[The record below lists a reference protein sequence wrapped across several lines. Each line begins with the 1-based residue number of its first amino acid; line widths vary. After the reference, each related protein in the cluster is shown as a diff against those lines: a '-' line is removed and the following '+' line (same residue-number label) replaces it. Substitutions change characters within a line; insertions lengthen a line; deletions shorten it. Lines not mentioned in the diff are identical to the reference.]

1 MILLKTRYKRIHFV
15 GIGGTGMSG
24 IAEVLHNMGFIVS
37 GSDISRKETTIRL
50 ENLGIKIYYEH
61 NEKNVLEKDLIVYSS
76 AISIDNPE
84 LLKAQDLN
92 IPIIQRAE
100 MLSEI
105 MRVKFSIAVSG
116 AHGKTTTA
124 SMIGHAIRE
133 LDPTIV
139 VGGILKGV
147 ESTAKLGK
155 SDFIV
160 VEADESD
167 KSFLKLLPSIAVI
180 TNIDKEHL
188 DTYRNLIEIKRAFL
202 DFANSVPFYGA
213 VILNVDE
220 KDNLDILPF
229 IEKRVISY
237 GINENAFVSAKNIE
251 FKDLGSSYDSYING
265 KFISKV
271 HLKVPGIHNVKNSLS
286 AIAVAYDLDLNL
298 KNAIESLSEFTGVR
312 RRFEIKGYFGKA
324 LIIDDYGHHPTEIE
338 NVIKTARV
346 YFNKRLIVVFQ
357 PHRYTRTKFLYNEFA
372 NVLSKADEIILLPI
386 YSAGEKPI
394 LGISSELIYN
404 KLLNY
409 NSDVKIFS
417 SKEEA
422 FDYLKNYKN
431 SDVIIITLG
440 AGDVYKVGELLL
452 SLEQ

>member
-1 MILLKTRYKRIHFV
+1 MILLKTRYKKIHFV

-24 IAEVLHNMGFIVS
+24 IAEVLHNMGFIIS

-61 NEKNVLEKDLIVYSS
+61 NERNVLDKDLVVYSS
-76 AISIDNPE
+76 AISFDNPE
-84 LLKAQDLN
+84 LLKAQELN
-92 IPIIQRAE
+92 IPVVPRAE
-100 MLSEI
+100 ILSEI

-116 AHGKTTTA
+116 AHGKTTTT
-124 SMIGHAIRE
+124 SMIGYAIKE

-167 KSFLKLLPSIAVI
+167 KSFLKLFPSIAVI
-180 TNIDKEHL
+180 TNIDREHL
-188 DTYRNLIEIKRAFL
+188 DTYRNLIDIKRAFL

-213 VILNVDE
+213 VIINVDE
-220 KDNLDILPF
+220 KNNLDILPF
-229 IEKRVISY
+229 IEKRIISY
-237 GINENAFVSAKNIE
+237 GINENAFVNAKNIE
-251 FKDLGSSYDSYING
+251 FKELGSSYNLYINN

-271 HLKVPGIHNVKNSLS
+271 HLRVPGIHNVKNSLS
-286 AIAVAYDLDLNL
+286 AIAVAYELELNL

-338 NVIKTARV
+338 NVIETARI
-346 YFNKRLIVVFQ
+346 YFNKKLIIVFQ

-372 NVLSKADEIILLPI
+372 SVLSKADEVILLPI

-409 NSDVKIFS
+409 NTNAKLLS

-422 FDYLKNYKN
+422 FEYLKNYKN
-431 SDVIIITLG
+431 SDVVIMTLG
-440 AGDVYKVGELLL
+440 AGDVYKIGELLL
-452 SLEQ
+452 SEQ

>member
-1 MILLKTRYKRIHFV
+1 MILLKTRYKKIHFV

-24 IAEVLHNMGFIVS
+24 IAEVLHNMGFIIS

-61 NEKNVLEKDLIVYSS
+61 NEKNVLDKDLVVYSS
-76 AISIDNPE
+76 AISFDNPE
-84 LLKAQDLN
+84 LLKAQELN
-92 IPIIQRAE
+92 IPIVPRAE

-116 AHGKTTTA
+116 AHGKTTTT
-124 SMIGHAIRE
+124 SMIGYAIKE

-167 KSFLKLLPSIAVI
+167 KSFLKLFPSIAVI
-180 TNIDKEHL
+180 TNIDREHL
-188 DTYRNLIEIKRAFL
+188 DTYKNLIDIKRAFL

-213 VILNVDE
+213 VIINVDE
-220 KDNLDILPF
+220 KNNLDILPF
-229 IEKRVISY
+229 IEKRIISY
-237 GINENAFVSAKNIE
+237 GINENAFVNAKNIE
-251 FKDLGSSYDSYING
+251 FKELGSSYDLYINN

-271 HLKVPGIHNVKNSLS
+271 HLRVPGIHNVKNSLS
-286 AIAVAYDLDLNL
+286 AIAVAYELELNL

-338 NVIKTARV
+338 NVIKTARI
-346 YFNKRLIVVFQ
+346 YFNKKLIVVFQ

-372 NVLSKADEIILLPI
+372 SVLSKSDEIILLPI

-409 NSDVKIFS
+409 NTNAKLLS

-431 SDVIIITLG
+431 SDVVIITLG

-452 SLEQ
+452 SEQ

>member
-1 MILLKTRYKRIHFV
+1 MLLLKTRYKKIHFV
-15 GIGGTGMSG
+15 GIGGAGMSG
-24 IAEVLHNMGFIVS
+24 IAEVLHNMGFIIS

-61 NEKNVLEKDLIVYSS
+61 DKKNVLDKDLVVYSS
-76 AISIDNPE
+76 AISFDNPE
-84 LLKAQDLN
+84 LISAQELN
-92 IPIIQRAE
+92 IPIIPRAE

-116 AHGKTTTA
+116 AHGKTTTT
-124 SMIGHAIRE
+124 SMIGYAIKE

-167 KSFLKLLPSIAVI
+167 KSFLKLFPSIAVI
-180 TNIDKEHL
+180 TNIDREHL
-188 DTYRNLIEIKRAFL
+188 DTYRNLIDIKRAFL

-237 GINENAFVSAKNIE
+237 GIIEDAFVSARDIE
-251 FKDLGSSYDSYING
+251 FKDLGSSYDLYING
-265 KFISKV
+265 KFVSKV

-286 AIAVAYDLDLNL
+286 AIAVAYELDLNL
-298 KNAIESLSEFTGVR
+298 KNAIEGLFEFTGVR
-312 RRFEIKGYFGKA
+312 RRFEIKGYFGSA
-324 LIIDDYGHHPTEIE
+324 LVIDDYGHHPTEIE
-338 NVIKTARV
+338 NVIKTARM
-346 YFNKRLIVVFQ
+346 YFNKKLIVVFQ

-372 NVLSKADEIILLPI
+372 SVLSKADEIILLPI
-386 YSAGEKPI
+386 YPAGEKPI

-409 NSDVKIFS
+409 NSNVRIFS
-417 SKEEA
+417 TKEEVC
-422 FDYLKNYKN
+422 DYLKNYKD

-440 AGDVYKVGELLL
+440 AGDVYKVGELVL
-452 SLEQ
+452 SFK

>member
-1 MILLKTRYKRIHFV
+1 MILLKTRYKKIHFV

-24 IAEVLHNMGFIVS
+24 IAEVLHNMGFIIS

-61 NEKNVLEKDLIVYSS
+61 NEKNVLDKDLVVYSS
-76 AISIDNPE
+76 AISFDNPE
-84 LLKAQDLN
+84 LLKAQELN
-92 IPIIQRAE
+92 IPIVPRAE

-116 AHGKTTTA
+116 AHGKTTTT
-124 SMIGHAIRE
+124 SMIGYAIKE

-167 KSFLKLLPSIAVI
+167 KSFLKLFPSIAVI
-180 TNIDKEHL
+180 TNIDREHL
-188 DTYRNLIEIKRAFL
+188 DTYKNLIDIKRAFL

-213 VILNVDE
+213 VIINVDE
-220 KDNLDILPF
+220 KNNLDILPF
-229 IEKRVISY
+229 IEKRIISY
-237 GINENAFVSAKNIE
+237 GINENAFVNAKNIE
-251 FKDLGSSYDSYING
+251 FKELGSSYDLYINN

-271 HLKVPGIHNVKNSLS
+271 HLRVPGIHNVKNSLS
-286 AIAVAYDLDLNL
+286 AIAVAYELELNL

-338 NVIKTARV
+338 NVIKTARI
-346 YFNKRLIVVFQ
+346 YFNKKLIIVFQ

-372 NVLSKADEIILLPI
+372 NVLSIADEVILLPI

-409 NSDVKIFS
+409 NNNAKLLS

-422 FDYLKNYKN
+422 FEYLKNYKN
-431 SDVIIITLG
+431 SDVVIITLG
-440 AGDVYKVGELLL
+440 AGDVYKIGELLL
-452 SLEQ
+452 SEQ

>member
-1 MILLKTRYKRIHFV
+1 
-15 GIGGTGMSG
+15 
-24 IAEVLHNMGFIVS
+24 
-37 GSDISRKETTIRL
+37 
-50 ENLGIKIYYEH
+50 
-61 NEKNVLEKDLIVYSS
+61 
-76 AISIDNPE
+76 
-84 LLKAQDLN
+84 
-92 IPIIQRAE
+92 
-100 MLSEI
+100 
-105 MRVKFSIAVSG
+105 
-116 AHGKTTTA
+116 
-124 SMIGHAIRE
+124 MIGYAIKE

-167 KSFLKLLPSIAVI
+167 KSFLKLFPSIAVI
-180 TNIDKEHL
+180 TNIDREHL
-188 DTYRNLIEIKRAFL
+188 DTYRNLIDIKRAFL

-213 VILNVDE
+213 VIINVDE
-220 KDNLDILPF
+220 KNNLDILPF
-229 IEKRVISY
+229 IEKRIISY
-237 GINENAFVSAKNIE
+237 GINENAFVNAKNIE
-251 FKDLGSSYDSYING
+251 FKELGSSYDLYINN

-271 HLKVPGIHNVKNSLS
+271 HLRVPGIHNVKNSLS
-286 AIAVAYDLDLNL
+286 AIAVAYELELNL

-338 NVIKTARV
+338 NVIKTARI
-346 YFNKRLIVVFQ
+346 YFNKKLIVVFQ

-372 NVLSKADEIILLPI
+372 SVLSKADEVILLPI

-409 NSDVKIFS
+409 NTNAKLLS

-422 FDYLKNYKN
+422 FEYLKNYKN
-431 SDVIIITLG
+431 SDVVIITLG
-440 AGDVYKVGELLL
+440 AGDVYKIGELLL
-452 SLEQ
+452 SEQ

>member
-1 MILLKTRYKRIHFV
+1 MILLKTRYKKIHFV

-24 IAEVLHNMGFIVS
+24 IAEVLHNMGFIIS

-61 NEKNVLEKDLIVYSS
+61 NEKNVLDKDLVVYSS
-76 AISIDNPE
+76 AISFDNPE
-84 LLKAQDLN
+84 LLKAQELN
-92 IPIIQRAE
+92 IPIVPRAE
-100 MLSEI
+100 ILSEI

-116 AHGKTTTA
+116 AHGKTTTT
-124 SMIGHAIRE
+124 SMIGYAIKE

-167 KSFLKLLPSIAVI
+167 KSFLKLFPSIAVI
-180 TNIDKEHL
+180 TNIDREHL
-188 DTYRNLIEIKRAFL
+188 DTYRNLIDIKRAFL

-213 VILNVDE
+213 VIINVDE
-220 KDNLDILPF
+220 KNNLDILPF
-229 IEKRVISY
+229 IEKRIISY
-237 GINENAFVSAKNIE
+237 GINENAFVNAKNIE
-251 FKDLGSSYDSYING
+251 FKELGSSYDLYINN

-271 HLKVPGIHNVKNSLS
+271 HLRVPGIHNVKNSLS
-286 AIAVAYDLDLNL
+286 AIAVAYELELNL

-338 NVIKTARV
+338 NVIKTARI
-346 YFNKRLIVVFQ
+346 YFNKKLIIVFQ

-372 NVLSKADEIILLPI
+372 SVLSKADEVILLPI

-409 NSDVKIFS
+409 NTNAKLLS

-422 FDYLKNYKN
+422 FEYLKNYKN
-431 SDVIIITLG
+431 SDVVIITLG
-440 AGDVYKVGELLL
+440 AGDVYKIGELLL
-452 SLEQ
+452 SEQ

>member
-1 MILLKTRYKRIHFV
+1 MILLKTRYKKIHFV

-24 IAEVLHNMGFIVS
+24 IAEVLHNMGFMIS

-61 NEKNVLEKDLIVYSS
+61 NEKNVLDKDLIVYSS
-76 AISIDNPE
+76 AISFDNPE
-84 LLKAQDLN
+84 LLKAQELN
-92 IPIIQRAE
+92 IPIVPRAE

-116 AHGKTTTA
+116 AHGKTTTT
-124 SMIGHAIRE
+124 SMIGYAIKE

-167 KSFLKLLPSIAVI
+167 KSFLKLFPSIAVI
-180 TNIDKEHL
+180 TNIDREHL
-188 DTYRNLIEIKRAFL
+188 DTYKNLIDIKRAFL

-213 VILNVDE
+213 VIINVDE
-220 KDNLDILPF
+220 KNNLDILPF
-229 IEKRVISY
+229 IEKRIISY
-237 GINENAFVSAKNIE
+237 GINENAFVNAKNIE
-251 FKDLGSSYDSYING
+251 FKELGSSYDLYINNN
-265 KFISKV
+265 FISKV
-271 HLKVPGIHNVKNSLS
+271 HLRVPGIHNVKNSLS
-286 AIAVAYDLDLNL
+286 AIAVAYELELNL

-338 NVIKTARV
+338 NVIKTARI
-346 YFNKRLIVVFQ
+346 YFNKKLIIVFQ

-372 NVLSKADEIILLPI
+372 SVLSKADEVILLPI

-409 NSDVKIFS
+409 NTNAKLLS

-422 FDYLKNYKN
+422 FEYLKNYKN
-431 SDVIIITLG
+431 SDVVIITLG
-440 AGDVYKVGELLL
+440 AGDVYKIGELLL
-452 SLEQ
+452 SEQ

>member
-1 MILLKTRYKRIHFV
+1 MILLKTRYKKIHFV

-24 IAEVLHNMGFIVS
+24 IAEVLHNMGFIIS

-61 NEKNVLEKDLIVYSS
+61 NEKNVLDKDLVVYSS
-76 AISIDNPE
+76 AISFDNPE
-84 LLKAQDLN
+84 LLKAQELN
-92 IPIIQRAE
+92 IPIVPRAE

-116 AHGKTTTA
+116 AHGKTTTT
-124 SMIGHAIRE
+124 SMIGYAIKE

-167 KSFLKLLPSIAVI
+167 KSFLKLFPSIAVI
-180 TNIDKEHL
+180 TNIDREHL
-188 DTYRNLIEIKRAFL
+188 DTYKNLIDIKRAFL

-213 VILNVDE
+213 VIINVDE
-220 KDNLDILPF
+220 KNNLDILPF
-229 IEKRVISY
+229 IEKRIISY
-237 GINENAFVSAKNIE
+237 GINENAFVNAKNIE
-251 FKDLGSSYDSYING
+251 FKELGSSYDLYINN

-271 HLKVPGIHNVKNSLS
+271 HLRVPGIHNVKNSLS
-286 AIAVAYDLDLNL
+286 AIAVAYELELNL

-338 NVIKTARV
+338 NVIKTARI
-346 YFNKRLIVVFQ
+346 YFNKKLIIVFQ

-372 NVLSKADEIILLPI
+372 SVLSKADEVILLPI

-409 NSDVKIFS
+409 NTNAKLLS

-422 FDYLKNYKN
+422 FEYLKNYKN
-431 SDVIIITLG
+431 SDVVIITLG
-440 AGDVYKVGELLL
+440 AGDVYKIGELLL
-452 SLEQ
+452 SEQ

>member
-1 MILLKTRYKRIHFV
+1 MILLKTRYKKIHFV

-24 IAEVLHNMGFIVS
+24 IAEVLHNMGFIIS

-61 NEKNVLEKDLIVYSS
+61 NEKNVLDKDLVVYSS
-76 AISIDNPE
+76 AISFDNPE
-84 LLKAQDLN
+84 LLKAQELN
-92 IPIIQRAE
+92 IPIVPRAE

-116 AHGKTTTA
+116 AHGKTTTT
-124 SMIGHAIRE
+124 SMIGYAIKE

-167 KSFLKLLPSIAVI
+167 KSFLKLFPSIAVI
-180 TNIDKEHL
+180 TNIDREHL
-188 DTYRNLIEIKRAFL
+188 DTYRNLIDIKRAFL

-213 VILNVDE
+213 VIINVDE
-220 KDNLDILPF
+220 KNNLDILPF
-229 IEKRVISY
+229 IEKRIISY
-237 GINENAFVSAKNIE
+237 GINENAFVNAKNIE
-251 FKDLGSSYDSYING
+251 FKELGSSYDLYINN

-271 HLKVPGIHNVKNSLS
+271 HLRVPGIHNVKNSLS
-286 AIAVAYDLDLNL
+286 AIAVAYELELNL

-338 NVIKTARV
+338 NVIKTARI
-346 YFNKRLIVVFQ
+346 YFNKKLIIVFQ

-372 NVLSKADEIILLPI
+372 SVLSKADEVILLPI

-409 NSDVKIFS
+409 NTNAKLLS

-422 FDYLKNYKN
+422 FEYLKNYKN
-431 SDVIIITLG
+431 SDVVIITLG
-440 AGDVYKVGELLL
+440 AGDVYKIGELLL
-452 SLEQ
+452 SEQ

>member
-1 MILLKTRYKRIHFV
+1 MILLKTRYKKIHFV

-24 IAEVLHNMGFIVS
+24 IAEVLHNMGFIIS

-61 NEKNVLEKDLIVYSS
+61 NEKNVLDKDLVVYSS
-76 AISIDNPE
+76 AISFDNLE
-84 LLKAQDLN
+84 LLKAQELN
-92 IPIIQRAE
+92 IPIVPRAE

-116 AHGKTTTA
+116 SHGKTTTT
-124 SMIGHAIRE
+124 SMIGYAIKE

-167 KSFLKLLPSIAVI
+167 KSFLKLFPSIAVI
-180 TNIDKEHL
+180 TNIDREHL
-188 DTYRNLIEIKRAFL
+188 DTYKNLIDIKRAFL

-213 VILNVDE
+213 VIINVDE
-220 KDNLDILPF
+220 KNNLDILPF
-229 IEKRVISY
+229 IEKRIISY
-237 GINENAFVSAKNIE
+237 GINENAFVNAKNIE
-251 FKDLGSSYDSYING
+251 FKELGSSYDLYINN

-271 HLKVPGIHNVKNSLS
+271 HLRVPGIHNVKNSLS
-286 AIAVAYDLDLNL
+286 AIAVAYELDLNL

-338 NVIKTARV
+338 NVIKTARI
-346 YFNKRLIVVFQ
+346 YFNKKIIIVFQ

-372 NVLSKADEIILLPI
+372 SVLSKADEVILLPI

-409 NSDVKIFS
+409 NTNAKLLS

-422 FDYLKNYKN
+422 FEYLKNYKN
-431 SDVIIITLG
+431 SDVVIITLG
-440 AGDVYKVGELLL
+440 AGDVYKIGELLL
-452 SLEQ
+452 SEQ

>member
-1 MILLKTRYKRIHFV
+1 MILLKTRYKKIHFV

-24 IAEVLHNMGFIVS
+24 IAEVLHNMGFIIS

-61 NEKNVLEKDLIVYSS
+61 NEKNVLDKDLVVYSS
-76 AISIDNPE
+76 AISFDNPE
-84 LLKAQDLN
+84 LLKAQELN
-92 IPIIQRAE
+92 IPIVPRAE

-116 AHGKTTTA
+116 AHGKTTTT
-124 SMIGHAIRE
+124 SMIGYAIKE

-167 KSFLKLLPSIAVI
+167 KSFLKLFPSIAVI
-180 TNIDKEHL
+180 TNIDREHL
-188 DTYRNLIEIKRAFL
+188 DTYKNLIDIKRAFL

-213 VILNVDE
+213 VIINVDE
-220 KDNLDILPF
+220 KNNLDILPF
-229 IEKRVISY
+229 IEKRIISY
-237 GINENAFVSAKNIE
+237 GINENAFVNAKNIE
-251 FKDLGSSYDSYING
+251 FKELGSSYDLYINN

-271 HLKVPGIHNVKNSLS
+271 HLRVPGIHNVKNSLS
-286 AIAVAYDLDLNL
+286 AIAVAYELDLNL

-346 YFNKRLIVVFQ
+346 YFNKKLIVVFQ

-372 NVLSKADEIILLPI
+372 SVLSKADEVILLPI

-409 NSDVKIFS
+409 NTNAKLLS

-422 FDYLKNYKN
+422 FEYLKNYKN
-431 SDVIIITLG
+431 SDVVIITLG
-440 AGDVYKVGELLL
+440 AGDVYKIGELLL
-452 SLEQ
+452 SEQ

>member
-1 MILLKTRYKRIHFV
+1 MILLKTRYKKIHFV

-24 IAEVLHNMGFIVS
+24 IAEVLHNMGFIIS

-61 NEKNVLEKDLIVYSS
+61 NEKNVLDKDLVVYSS
-76 AISIDNPE
+76 AISFDNPE
-84 LLKAQDLN
+84 LLKAQELN
-92 IPIIQRAE
+92 IPIVPRAE

-116 AHGKTTTA
+116 AHGKTTTT
-124 SMIGHAIRE
+124 SMIGYAIKE

-139 VGGILKGV
+139 VGGILKGI

-167 KSFLKLLPSIAVI
+167 KSFLKLFPSIAVI
-180 TNIDKEHL
+180 TNIDREHL
-188 DTYRNLIEIKRAFL
+188 DTYRNLIDIKRAFL

-213 VILNVDE
+213 VIINVDE
-220 KDNLDILPF
+220 KNNLDILPF
-229 IEKRVISY
+229 IEKRIISY
-237 GINENAFVSAKNIE
+237 GINENAFVNAKNIE
-251 FKDLGSSYDSYING
+251 FKELGSSYDLYINN

-271 HLKVPGIHNVKNSLS
+271 HLRVPGIHSVKNSLS
-286 AIAVAYDLDLNL
+286 AIAVAYELELNL

-338 NVIKTARV
+338 NVIKTARI
-346 YFNKRLIVVFQ
+346 YFNKKLIIVFQ

-372 NVLSKADEIILLPI
+372 SVLSKADEVILLPI

-409 NSDVKIFS
+409 NTNAKLLS

-422 FDYLKNYKN
+422 FEYLKNYKN
-431 SDVIIITLG
+431 SDVVIITLG
-440 AGDVYKVGELLL
+440 AGDVYKIGELLL
-452 SLEQ
+452 SEQ

>member
-1 MILLKTRYKRIHFV
+1 MVLLKTRYRKIHFV

-24 IAEVLHNMGFIVS
+24 IAEVLHNMGFIIS

-50 ENLGIKIYYEH
+50 ENLGIKVYYEH
-61 NEKNVLEKDLIVYSS
+61 NEKNVLDKDLVVYSS
-76 AISIDNPE
+76 AISFDNPE
-84 LLKAQDLN
+84 LLKAQELN
-92 IPIIQRAE
+92 IPIVPRAE

-116 AHGKTTTA
+116 AHGKTTTT
-124 SMIGHAIRE
+124 SMIGYAIKE

-147 ESTAKLGK
+147 ESTAKLGR

-167 KSFLKLLPSIAVI
+167 KSFLKLFPSIAVI
-180 TNIDKEHL
+180 TNIDREHL
-188 DTYRNLIEIKRAFL
+188 DTYKNLIDIKRAFL

-237 GINENAFVSAKNIE
+237 GINENAFISAKNIE
-251 FKDLGSSYDSYING
+251 FKELGSSYDLYING

-271 HLKVPGIHNVKNSLS
+271 YLRVPGIHNVKNSLS
-286 AIAVAYDLDLNL
+286 AIAVAYELDLNL
-298 KNAIESLSEFTGVR
+298 KNAIEGLSEFTGVR
-312 RRFEIKGYFGKA
+312 RRFEIKGYFGRS

-338 NVIKTARV
+338 NVIKTART
-346 YFNKRLIVVFQ
+346 YFNKKLVVVFQ

-372 NVLSKADEIILLPI
+372 IVLSKADEIILLPI

-409 NSDVKIFS
+409 NSNVKLFS
-417 SKEEA
+417 SKEEVVG
-422 FDYLKNYKN
+422 YLKNYKN

-452 SLEQ
+452 SEQ

>member
-1 MILLKTRYKRIHFV
+1 MILLKTRYKKIHFV

-24 IAEVLHNMGFIVS
+24 IAEVLHNMGFMIS

-61 NEKNVLEKDLIVYSS
+61 NEKNVLDKDLVVYSS
-76 AISIDNPE
+76 AISFDNPE
-84 LLKAQDLN
+84 LLKAQELN
-92 IPIIQRAE
+92 IPIVPRAE

-116 AHGKTTTA
+116 AHGKTTTT
-124 SMIGHAIRE
+124 SMIGYAIKE

-167 KSFLKLLPSIAVI
+167 KSFLKLFPSIAVI
-180 TNIDKEHL
+180 TNIDREHL
-188 DTYRNLIEIKRAFL
+188 DTYKNLIDIKRAFL

-213 VILNVDE
+213 VIINVDE
-220 KDNLDILPF
+220 KNNLDILPF
-229 IEKRVISY
+229 IEKRIISY
-237 GINENAFVSAKNIE
+237 GINENAFVNAKNIE
-251 FKDLGSSYDSYING
+251 FKELGSSYDLYINN

-271 HLKVPGIHNVKNSLS
+271 HLRVPGIHNVKNSLS
-286 AIAVAYDLDLNL
+286 AIAVAYELELNL

-338 NVIKTARV
+338 NVIKTARI
-346 YFNKRLIVVFQ
+346 YFNKKLIVVFQ

-372 NVLSKADEIILLPI
+372 SVLSKADEVILLPI

-409 NSDVKIFS
+409 NTNAKLLS

-422 FDYLKNYKN
+422 FEYLKNYKN
-431 SDVIIITLG
+431 SDVVIITLG
-440 AGDVYKVGELLL
+440 AGDVYKIGELLL
-452 SLEQ
+452 SEQ

>member
-1 MILLKTRYKRIHFV
+1 MILLKTRYKKIHFV

-24 IAEVLHNMGFIVS
+24 IAEILHNMGFTIS

-61 NEKNVLEKDLIVYSS
+61 NEKNVLDKDLIVYSS
-76 AISIDNPE
+76 AISFDNPE
-84 LLKAQDLN
+84 LLKAQELN
-92 IPIIQRAE
+92 IPIVPRAE

-116 AHGKTTTA
+116 AHGKTTTT
-124 SMIGHAIRE
+124 SMIGYAIRE

-167 KSFLKLLPSIAVI
+167 KSFLKLFPSIAVI
-180 TNIDKEHL
+180 TNIDREHL
-188 DTYRNLIEIKRAFL
+188 DTYKNLIDIKRAFL

-237 GINENAFVSAKNIE
+237 GMNENAFVNAKNIE
-251 FKDLGSSYDSYING
+251 FKELGSSYDLYIKG
-265 KFISKV
+265 KFVSRV

-286 AIAVAYDLDLNL
+286 AIAVAYELDLNL
-298 KNAIESLSEFTGVR
+298 KNAIESLYEFTGVR

-338 NVIKTARV
+338 NVIKTARI

-372 NVLSKADEIILLPI
+372 SVLSKADEIILLPI

-394 LGISSELIYN
+394 LGVSSELIYN

-409 NSDVKIFS
+409 NNNVRIFS

-431 SDVIIITLG
+431 SDVVIITLG

-452 SLEQ
+452 SEQ

>member
-1 MILLKTRYKRIHFV
+1 MILLKTRYKKIHFV

-24 IAEVLHNMGFIVS
+24 IAEVLHNMGFIIS

-61 NEKNVLEKDLIVYSS
+61 NEKNVLDKDLVVYSS
-76 AISIDNPE
+76 AISFDNPE
-84 LLKAQDLN
+84 LLKAQELN
-92 IPIIQRAE
+92 IPIVPRAE

-116 AHGKTTTA
+116 AHGKTTTT
-124 SMIGHAIRE
+124 SMIGYAIKE

-167 KSFLKLLPSIAVI
+167 KSFLKLFPSIAVI
-180 TNIDKEHL
+180 TNIDREHL
-188 DTYRNLIEIKRAFL
+188 DTYRNLIDIKRAFL

-213 VILNVDE
+213 VIINVDE
-220 KDNLDILPF
+220 KNNLDILPF
-229 IEKRVISY
+229 IEKRIISY
-237 GINENAFVSAKNIE
+237 GINENAFVNAKNIE
-251 FKDLGSSYDSYING
+251 FKELGSSYDLYINN

-271 HLKVPGIHNVKNSLS
+271 HLRVPGIHNVKNSLS
-286 AIAVAYDLDLNL
+286 AIAVAYELDLNL

-338 NVIKTARV
+338 NVIKTARI
-346 YFNKRLIVVFQ
+346 YFNKKLIIVFQ

-372 NVLSKADEIILLPI
+372 SVLSKADEVILLPI

-409 NSDVKIFS
+409 NTNAKLLS

-422 FDYLKNYKN
+422 FEYLKNYKN
-431 SDVIIITLG
+431 SDVVIITLG
-440 AGDVYKVGELLL
+440 AGDVYKIGELLL
-452 SLEQ
+452 SEQ

>member
-1 MILLKTRYKRIHFV
+1 MILLKTRYKKIHFV

-24 IAEVLHNMGFIVS
+24 IAEVLHNMGFIIS

-61 NEKNVLEKDLIVYSS
+61 NEKNVLDKDLVVYSS
-76 AISIDNPE
+76 AISFDNPE
-84 LLKAQDLN
+84 LLKAQELN
-92 IPIIQRAE
+92 IPIVPRAE

-116 AHGKTTTA
+116 AHGKTTTT
-124 SMIGHAIRE
+124 SMIGYAIKE

-167 KSFLKLLPSIAVI
+167 KSFLKLFPSIAVI
-180 TNIDKEHL
+180 TNIDREHL
-188 DTYRNLIEIKRAFL
+188 DTYRNLIDIKRAFL

-213 VILNVDE
+213 VIINVDE
-220 KDNLDILPF
+220 KNNLDILPF
-229 IEKRVISY
+229 IEKRIISY
-237 GINENAFVSAKNIE
+237 GINENAFVNAKNIE
-251 FKDLGSSYDSYING
+251 FKELGSSYDLYINN

-271 HLKVPGIHNVKNSLS
+271 HLRVPGIHNVKNSLS
-286 AIAVAYDLDLNL
+286 AIAVAYELDLNL

-338 NVIKTARV
+338 NVIKTARI
-346 YFNKRLIVVFQ
+346 YFNKKLIVVFQ

-372 NVLSKADEIILLPI
+372 SVLSKADEVILLPI

-409 NSDVKIFS
+409 NTNAKLLS

-422 FDYLKNYKN
+422 FEYLKNYKN
-431 SDVIIITLG
+431 SDVVIITLG
-440 AGDVYKVGELLL
+440 AGDVYKIGELLL
-452 SLEQ
+452 SEQ

>member
-1 MILLKTRYKRIHFV
+1 MILLKTRYKKIHFV

-24 IAEVLHNMGFIVS
+24 IAEVLHNMGFIIS

-61 NEKNVLEKDLIVYSS
+61 NEKNVLDKDLVVYSS
-76 AISIDNPE
+76 AISFDNPE
-84 LLKAQDLN
+84 LLKAQELN
-92 IPIIQRAE
+92 IPIVPRAE

-116 AHGKTTTA
+116 AHGKTTTT
-124 SMIGHAIRE
+124 SMIGYAIKE

-167 KSFLKLLPSIAVI
+167 KSFLKLFPSIAVI
-180 TNIDKEHL
+180 TNIDREHL
-188 DTYRNLIEIKRAFL
+188 DTYKNLIDIKRAFL

-213 VILNVDE
+213 VIINVDE
-220 KDNLDILPF
+220 KNNLDILPF
-229 IEKRVISY
+229 IEKRIISY
-237 GINENAFVSAKNIE
+237 GINENAFVNAKNIE
-251 FKDLGSSYDSYING
+251 FKELGSSYDLYINN

-271 HLKVPGIHNVKNSLS
+271 HLRVPGIHNVKNSLS
-286 AIAVAYDLDLNL
+286 AIAVAYELELNL

-338 NVIKTARV
+338 NVIKTARI
-346 YFNKRLIVVFQ
+346 YFNKKLIIVFQ

-372 NVLSKADEIILLPI
+372 NVLSKADEVILLPI

-409 NSDVKIFS
+409 NTNAKLLS

-422 FDYLKNYKN
+422 FEYLKNYKN
-431 SDVIIITLG
+431 SDVVIITLG
-440 AGDVYKVGELLL
+440 AGDVYKIGELLL
-452 SLEQ
+452 SEQ

>member
-1 MILLKTRYKRIHFV
+1 
-15 GIGGTGMSG
+15 MSG
-24 IAEVLHNMGFIVS
+24 IAEVLHNMGFIIS

-61 NEKNVLEKDLIVYSS
+61 NERNVLDKDLVVYSS
-76 AISIDNPE
+76 AISFDNPE
-84 LLKAQDLN
+84 LLKAQELN
-92 IPIIQRAE
+92 IPVVPRAE
-100 MLSEI
+100 ILSEI

-116 AHGKTTTA
+116 AHGKTTTT
-124 SMIGHAIRE
+124 SMIGYAIKE

-167 KSFLKLLPSIAVI
+167 KSFLKLFPSIAVI
-180 TNIDKEHL
+180 TNIDREHL
-188 DTYRNLIEIKRAFL
+188 DTYRNLIDIKRAFL

-213 VILNVDE
+213 VIINVDE
-220 KDNLDILPF
+220 KNNLDILPF
-229 IEKRVISY
+229 IEKRIISY
-237 GINENAFVSAKNIE
+237 GINENAFVNAKNIE
-251 FKDLGSSYDSYING
+251 FKELGSSYNLYINN

-271 HLKVPGIHNVKNSLS
+271 HLRVPGIHNVKNSLS
-286 AIAVAYDLDLNL
+286 AIAVAYELELNL

-338 NVIKTARV
+338 NVIETARI
-346 YFNKRLIVVFQ
+346 YFNKKLIIVFQ

-372 NVLSKADEIILLPI
+372 SVLSKADEVILLPI

-409 NSDVKIFS
+409 NTNAKLLS

-422 FDYLKNYKN
+422 FEYLKNYKN
-431 SDVIIITLG
+431 SDVVIMTLG
-440 AGDVYKVGELLL
+440 AGDVYKIGELLL
-452 SLEQ
+452 SEQ